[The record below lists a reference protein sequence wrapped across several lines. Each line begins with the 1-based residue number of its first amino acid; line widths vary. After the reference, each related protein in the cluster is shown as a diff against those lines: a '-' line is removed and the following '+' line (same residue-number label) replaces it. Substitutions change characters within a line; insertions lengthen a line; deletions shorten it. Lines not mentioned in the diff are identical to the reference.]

1 MCMKEG
7 TTMGRYIVT
16 ICWSVVYM
24 LIVGFIAAPLTQNV
38 FNLKEAAIVG
48 LIFGLLFAAI
58 IPTITAHSHQ
68 DKSKY
73 SKLK

>member
-1 MCMKEG
+1 
-7 TTMGRYIVT
+7 
-16 ICWSVVYM
+16 M
-24 LIVGFIAAPLTQNV
+24 LIVGFIAAPLTQHV
-38 FNLKEAAIVG
+38 FNFGEAAIVG

-58 IPTITAHSHQ
+58 IPTITAHSHK

>member
-1 MCMKEG
+1 MKEG
-7 TTMGRYIVT
+7 TVMSRYIVT

-24 LIVGFIAAPLTQNV
+24 LVIGFIGAPLTQNV
-38 FNLKEAAIVG
+38 FNIGEAVIVG
-48 LIFGLLFAAI
+48 VVFGLLFAAI
-58 IPTITAHSHQ
+58 MPAITAHSCK